1 MARMLMNLFFLIIG
15 YPRAAAGDHARGR
28 LVKIHHILK
37 IDAPKKAHIHGHIG
51 NLSAL
56 QVIRLP

>member
-1 MARMLMNLFFLIIG
+1 MLMNLIFLING
-15 YPRAAAGDHARGR
+15 YPRAAAGDHAGR
-28 LVKIHHILK
+28 RLIKDLHFLK